1 MALKSV
7 HASIRTLRRKDSGS
21 ALVELA
27 VALPLLVL
35 LAIGVADFGRMFYTG
50 MVVANAARA
59 AAEFGARKVETW
71 DSAAANAVGAEEASD
86 IAPVTMTTVKF
97 CRCPDGSTPACDGA
111 CPQPYTWVE
120 TYVKT
125 RVQKTLTLMMPYP
138 GLPQTIIYND
148 SATFRAQ

>member
-27 VALPLLVL
+27 VALPLVVL

-86 IAPVTMTTVKF
+86 SAPVTMTTEKF
-97 CRCPDGSTPACDGA
+97 CRCPDGSTPA
-111 CPQPYTWVE
+111 
-120 TYVKT
+120 
-125 RVQKTLTLMMPYP
+125 
-138 GLPQTIIYND
+138 
-148 SATFRAQ
+148 